1 MARNYAQVRC
11 SIWHDPDFAALSPG
25 AQRMYLL
32 ILSQPKLSICGVVDY
47 LPERWARLGR
57 GMTAADVELLVSEL
71 ADARFVLVDREHAE
85 VAVRSFVRND
95 GFAGRWQMV
104 SAMWAAWEAVSSP
117 RLREQLVREMPDDV
131 WSHDKAKAPAMALA
145 IRLAIADPM
154 PTPAPT
160 PATTP
165 GGPID
170 FGKLRSVL
178 R

>member
-11 SIWHDPDFAALSPG
+11 NIWNDPDFAALSPG

-32 ILSQPKLSICGVVDY
+32 VLSQPKLSICGVVDY

-57 GMTAADVELLVSEL
+57 GMTAGDVEDLIAEL
-71 ADARFVLVDREHAE
+71 ADARFLLVDRDHAE
-85 VAVRSFVRND
+85 VAVRSFVKHD

-117 RLREQLVREMPDDV
+117 RLREQLVHEMPDEV
-131 WSHDKAKAPAMALA
+131 WAHDKAKAPAMALA
-145 IRLAIADPM
+145 IRLAIAEAMATPT
-154 PTPAPT
+154 PTPAS
-160 PATTP
+160 AP
-165 GGPID
+165 GAPFD
-170 FGKLRSVL
+170 FDSLRSAL